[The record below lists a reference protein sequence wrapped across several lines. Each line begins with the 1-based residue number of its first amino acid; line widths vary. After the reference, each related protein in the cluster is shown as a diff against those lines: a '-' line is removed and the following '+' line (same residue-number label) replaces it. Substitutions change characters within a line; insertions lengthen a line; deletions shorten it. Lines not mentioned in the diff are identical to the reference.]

1 MRLFT
6 RWRNSAGERVRI
18 ALNLKKIAYDYV
30 SVGSLSRDEYL
41 AINPQGLMPALEV
54 DGRVFAQS
62 AAILA
67 FLEEAF
73 PRPALLPTDPL
84 LRAEARAF
92 VAHIAAEMH
101 AITVKRVRAYLIDD
115 FGLGED
121 GAARW
126 AAHWHGIALTALEA
140 ALARRARR
148 TGPSASAI
156 RPAGPICTWCRSSPP
171 RAGWVSTSRPIAGC
185 WRWRRIAWN
194 STPFRGRGPRHS
206 PISRPARAERGCGA
220 PVPAPHGACYCA
232 PCTSPNTTARTILA
246 FSTR

>member
-73 PRPALLPTDPL
+73 PRPALLPADPL

-92 VAHIAAEMH
+92 AAHIAAEMH

-115 FGLGED
+115 LGLGED

-126 AAHWHGIALTALEA
+126 AAHWHGIALSALEA
-140 ALARRARR
+140 ALARRATDWPFCFGGTPGWADLHLVPQLAASRR
-148 TGPSASAI
+148 LGVDVAPYRRLLAVEANCVELDAFQ
-156 RPAGPICTWCRSSPP
+156 RARPEAQPDFPAGE
-171 RAGWVSTSRPIAGC
+171 G
-185 WRWRRIAWN
+185 
-194 STPFRGRGPRHS
+194 
-206 PISRPARAERGCGA
+206 
-220 PVPAPHGACYCA
+220 
-232 PCTSPNTTARTILA
+232 
-246 FSTR
+246 